1 LHLKIKNRAGQ
12 IIFIVSTVFFAYLA
26 VLDPAY
32 IDQRIESLS
41 LIYRFQIRNLISKP
55 NVPENITIV
64 FVDEKSLKEFGRW
77 PWSRSLQAKLI
88 GKVLKDNPKVL
99 AIDILYSEAENKKSD
114 GEMAKVLEPYKDKV
128 VIAHEF
134 EVPLEQPEEKDVP
147 QGPEPPDYF
156 FDNELN
162 VKDLKPSKFIK
173 PGIAVGIMPA
183 ISEVGQNAKLGHA
196 YNYKDIDGK
205 TIWEFLYLKY
215 NDGYY
220 PSLSLQTA
228 RIAMNISNEK
238 TILYRGRGI
247 ALGDR
252 MVPFYPKG
260 GKMLINYL
268 GGGLTFHHVS
278 AADVLKGNVEKN
290 IFKDKIVFLG
300 TSAVATHDIINTPFT
315 ANMPG
320 VEKNATVVEN
330 ILNNRFIEP
339 PYHVVAIAVVLLTGI
354 LFGLVFSRMKA
365 LRASFYSILTILLY
379 LVIAQ
384 ILFTYYGIR
393 MNIIYPLS
401 NMLII
406 FTGTTITKYFLE
418 ERKAKEIRAMF
429 SSYVSPK
436 IVEIL
441 INDPEKAGIGGI
453 RREITV
459 LFSDIRGFTS
469 ISEKHSPEEVV
480 AILNEYL
487 SAMTDIVFKWD
498 GTLDKFI
505 GDAILAFWGA
515 PIIQEDHAELAVKCA
530 MNMTAKLDELQKKWE
545 AEGKPRLDIGIG
557 INTGEVLVGNIGA
570 VGKKMDYTVI
580 GDNVNLGSRVESLTK
595 KYNCRILITES
606 TLDKIRASLASHKI
620 GHVSVLGKERVV
632 VKGKEKP
639 VGIFELL
646 TLEHNIGSTIV
657 ECKDSVV
664 EMKEK

>member
-1 LHLKIKNRAGQ
+1 MHLKIKNRASL
-12 IIFIVSTVFFAYLA
+12 IIFIVSTLFFSYLA
-26 VLDPAY
+26 VLNPSY

-41 LIYRFQIRNLISKP
+41 LIYRFQARNLISKP
-55 NVPENITIV
+55 KVPENIIIV

-77 PWSRSLQAKLI
+77 PWSRNLQSRLI
-88 GKVLKDNPKVL
+88 KNILKEEPKVL
-99 AIDILYSEAENKKSD
+99 AIDIMYSEAESKKSD
-114 GEMAKVLEPYKDKV
+114 REMAKVLGPYKNKV
-128 VIAHEF
+128 VIAQGF
-134 EVPLEQPEEKDVP
+134 EVPVEQPDEEKDVLT
-147 QGPEPPDYF
+147 GPEPPDYV
-156 FDNELN
+156 LN
-162 VKDLKPSKFIK
+162 NAFLRVKDINL
-173 PGIAVGIMPA
+173 GTPA
-183 ISEVGQNAKLGHA
+183 IADSIKLAIPEIGQNANLGHV
-196 YNYKDIDGK
+196 YNLKDIDGK
-205 TIWEFLYLKY
+205 TMWEFLYLKY
-215 NDGYY
+215 NDEYY
-220 PSLSLQTA
+220 PSLAFQTA
-228 RIAMNISNEK
+228 KIAMGLKNED
-238 TILYRGRGI
+238 TVLYRGRGI
-247 ALGDR
+247 TLGDN
-252 MVPFYPKG
+252 MVPFDLVG
-260 GKMLINYL
+260 GRMLINYL
-268 GGGLTFHHVS
+268 CGGLTFHHVS
-278 AADVLKGNVEKN
+278 AADVLNGRIEKD
-290 IFKDKIVFLG
+290 IFRDKIVFLG
-300 TSAVATHDIINTPFT
+300 TSALSTYDIINTPFS

-330 ILNNRFIEP
+330 IINNRFIERP
-339 PYHVVAIAVVLLTGI
+339 HHVVAMTVVLLAGI
-354 LFGLVFSRMKA
+354 LFGLIFSRMKA

-379 LVIAQ
+379 LVITQ

-393 MNIIYPLS
+393 LNITYPLA

-453 RREITV
+453 RREITL

-487 SAMTDIVFKWD
+487 GEMTEIVFKWD

-505 GDAILAFWGA
+505 GDAILAFWSA
-515 PIIQEDHAELAVKCA
+515 PIIQENHAELAVKCA
-530 MNMTAKLDELQKKWE
+530 LDMTAKLDELQKKWE

-595 KYNCRILITES
+595 KYNARILITES
-606 TLDKIRASLASHKI
+606 TLNKIRGSLDTCAI
-620 GHVSVLGKERVV
+620 GHVSVLGKEKVI

-646 TLEHNIGSTIV
+646 TLEHSAGSNIV
-657 ECKDSVV
+657 ECKDSIV
-664 EMKEK
+664 EFKEK